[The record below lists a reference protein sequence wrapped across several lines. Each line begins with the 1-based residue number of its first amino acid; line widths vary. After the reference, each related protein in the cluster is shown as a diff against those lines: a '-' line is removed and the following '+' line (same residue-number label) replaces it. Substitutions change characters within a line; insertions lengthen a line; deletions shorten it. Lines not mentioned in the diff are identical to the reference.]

1 VTSTSPTLSS
11 AVALTRSPSAVTG
24 LCKPGVS
31 TNTSCE
37 SGRVNTPMI
46 RCRVVWG
53 LSDTMLI
60 LRPQIAL
67 TSDDLPTFGR
77 PTNVTNPERNR
88 VASVPARR
96 AAALS
101 VSSLTRSVCQ
111 ARAMTRMINGIDELK
126 TLVGEHLGYSPYV
139 EITQEQVNTFADA
152 TGDHQWIHVDPERAK
167 AGPFGGPIAHG
178 YLTLSLGPMLSP
190 QIFAVSGV
198 AMGVNYGA
206 GKIRFP
212 SPVPVGSKLRLGV
225 TLASVEDIAGGAQV
239 TQEFVFEVEGA
250 PKPSCVAEVI
260 FRYYVCVTIGVRH
273 QSLQQ
278 RASTSRGVRTR

>member
-1 VTSTSPTLSS
+1 MRRIEHQAGHVDVAD
-11 AVALTRSPSAVTG
+11 AVECRGVHPLAERRDRLVQ
-24 LCKPGVS
+24 PGRVD
-31 TNTSCE
+31 E
-37 SGRVNTPMI
+37 HQLRVGRVNTPMI
-46 RCRVVWG
+46 RCRVVCG

-77 PTNVTNPERNR
+77 PTKVTKPERKPEPSAGTVCTR
-88 VASVPARR
+88 RFRRSPAQF
-96 AAALS
+96 AKL
-101 VSSLTRSVCQ
+101 
-111 ARAMTRMINGIDELK
+111 RAMTRMINGIDELK

-152 TGDHQWIHVDPERAK
+152 TGDHQWIHIDPERAK

-225 TLASVEDIAGGAQV
+225 TLTSVEDIAGGAQV

-250 PKPSCVAEVI
+250 AKPSCVAEVI
-260 FRYYVCVTIGVRH
+260 FRYYV
-273 QSLQQ
+273 
-278 RASTSRGVRTR
+278 